1 LGKFLLGKLK
11 NKIMEK
17 GVKDVTIM
25 LDSDAVED
33 STKHTEWFQKNGI
46 KVRNIIPTDKD
57 AGEMGFQ
64 KVNELLKSAKE
75 TSWDDLVLAK
85 LNNI

>member
-1 LGKFLLGKLK
+1 
-11 NKIMEK
+11 
-17 GVKDVTIM
+17 
-25 LDSDAVED
+25 
-33 STKHTEWFQKNGI
+33 
-46 KVRNIIPTDKD
+46 
-57 AGEMGFQ
+57 MGFQ